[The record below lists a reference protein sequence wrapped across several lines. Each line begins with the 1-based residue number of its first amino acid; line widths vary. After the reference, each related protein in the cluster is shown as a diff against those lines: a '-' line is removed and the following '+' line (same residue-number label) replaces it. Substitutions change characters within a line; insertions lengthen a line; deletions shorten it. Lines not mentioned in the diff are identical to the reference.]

1 MVNKQAI
8 GYLRNIRAR
17 HKGEDKAMA
26 GIMDGYY
33 ELIAAQ
39 TKRKIHLVTLVRDTA
54 EQIGNT
60 APGHS

>member
-26 GIMDGYY
+26 GVIDGYY

-39 TKRKIHLVTLVRDTA
+39 TKRRIHLVTLARDTA
-54 EQIGNT
+54 EQKGNIV
-60 APGHS
+60 PGHS

>member
-17 HKGEDKAMA
+17 HKGENKAMA
-26 GIMDGYY
+26 GIIDGDY

-54 EQIGNT
+54 KQIGNIV
-60 APGHS
+60 PGHS